1 MYNMRVEK
9 RNGEFEE
16 VSFDKILNRI
26 KLLCFSDDFN
36 YKLNIDPTIIAQKVC
51 SEIYNDVKT
60 SELDKLS
67 SEISIALLTTHPD
80 YAVLS
85 SRVCISNHQK
95 GCPKSFSDCIDI
107 LYNNHINNKHAPIIN
122 KYLYDLVISNKELIN
137 NKINHNNDYLI
148 DFFGFKT
155 LEKSYLLK
163 QNHVII
169 ETPQYLYMRV
179 ALCIHRN
186 NLDKAFETYDMISN
200 KYFIHATPT
209 LFNAGTSN
217 EQLASC
223 FLTAMKDDSISGI
236 FDTLKDCAL
245 ISKYAGGIGLHCSNI
260 RSAGSPIKGTNGI
273 SNGLVP
279 MLRVYNDT
287 ARYVDQGGGRR
298 NGSIAIY
305 LEPWHADIMEFLE
318 LKKNHG
324 NELEKARDLFYGL
337 WIPDLFMKRVQENG
351 NWTLMCPN
359 ECPGLSDCHGEEFEK
374 LYTKYELEGRGKT
387 IEAQKVWH
395 SIYISQIEV
404 GMPYIL
410 FKDACNKKSN
420 QKNLGTIKSSN
431 LCTEI
436 IEYSDKDETAVCN
449 LASISLPKYIE
460 YKEISDKIMIY
471 SKSNC
476 KQCDYI
482 KNILKK
488 RNINYDETIMDKKIN
503 RIRLYTQINE
513 SEDIIVDV
521 MPQIYIN
528 GKYFGG
534 FLELY
539 DHIRPTFNYDKLE
552 EISGALT
559 QNLNN
564 IIDYNFYP
572 LEETRRSNFRHR
584 PIGIGVQGLANVFY
598 EMGYSFDSDEAKVIN
613 EKIFEHI
620 YYGSMK
626 KSMEI
631 SKDREGV
638 INKYCENPQWL
649 SDTDN
654 YDKEKV
660 KNELNVTSE
669 EFNKIIMNKKYLG
682 SYSTFEGSPASEG
695 ILQFDLWDSKPSD
708 DMLDKW
714 NTLKED
720 IIKYGLRNSLCL
732 APMPTASTSQILG
745 NYECFEP
752 IMSNIYTRRVLA
764 GEYVVINNYLINDLI
779 DYDIWN
785 QDLKN
790 KIIAHDGSVQN
801 ITEIPKFIKD
811 KYKTAWEIKQK
822 NIIDMAVDRGKY
834 ICQSQS
840 LNLFIESPAFKT
852 ISSMHFYS
860 WKKGLKTGMYYLRSR
875 PSSKAIQFTV
885 SPESCESCSG

>member
-1 MYNMRVEK
+1 MYNNNNMRVQK
-9 RNGEFEE
+9 RDNTYED
-16 VSFDKILNRI
+16 VSFDKILNRVR
-26 KLLCFSDDFN
+26 LLCVDQNFDD
-36 YKLNIDPTIIAQKVC
+36 KLKIDATIIAQKVC
-51 SEIYNDVKT
+51 SELYDNVT
-60 SELDKLS
+60 TRELDKLS
-67 SEISIALLTTHPD
+67 SEISIALYTTHPD
-80 YAVLS
+80 YALLA
-85 SRVCISNHQK
+85 SRICISNHQK
-95 GCPKSFSDCIDI
+95 ECPDKFSDCIEI
-107 LYNNHINNKHAPIIN
+107 LYNNGETSIID
-122 KYLYDLVISNKELIN
+122 KYLYDLVNNSPADKELIDS
-137 NKINHNNDYLI
+137 KINHLNDYLI

-155 LEKSYLLK
+155 LEISYLLK
-163 QNHVII
+163 INHKII
-169 ETPQYLYMRV
+169 ETPQYLFMRV

-209 LFNAGTSN
+209 LFNAGTNN

-223 FLTAMKDDSISGI
+223 FLLSMKDDSISGI

-245 ISKYAGGIGLHCSNI
+245 ISKHAGGIGLHCSNI
-260 RSAGSPIKGTNGI
+260 RSSGSPIKGTNGI

-287 ARYVDQGGGRR
+287 ARYVDQGGGKR

-305 LEPWHADIMEFLE
+305 LEPWHPDIMDFLE

-337 WIPDLFMKRVQENG
+337 WMPDLFMKRVQNNEM
-351 NWTLMCPN
+351 WTLMCPN
-359 ECPGLSDCHGEEFEK
+359 ECPGLADCHGEDFEA
-374 LYTKYELEGRGKT
+374 LYTKYEQEGKGKQV
-387 IEAQKVWH
+387 EAQKIWH

-420 QKNLGTIKSSN
+420 QQNLGTIKSSN

-449 LASISLPKYIE
+449 LASISLPKFIE
-460 YKEISDKIMIY
+460 YKEISDKIIIY

-488 RNINYDETIMDKKIN
+488 RNINYDEIVMDKKIN
-503 RIRLYTQINE
+503 RIRLYTQIYE
-513 SEDIIVDV
+513 SYDIITDV
-521 MPQIYIN
+521 MPQVFIN

-539 DHIRPTFNYDKLE
+539 DYIRPTFNYDKLE
-552 EISGALT
+552 NIASILT

-572 LEETRRSNFRHR
+572 LEETKRSNFRHR

-598 EMGYSFDSDEAKVIN
+598 EMGISFDSEQAKQIN

-620 YYGSMK
+620 YYGSLK
-626 KSMEI
+626 RSMEI
-631 SKDREGV
+631 SKDREDV
-638 INKYCENPQWL
+638 INKYCENPPWL
-649 SDTDN
+649 SDN
-654 YDKEKV
+654 YDKEKT

-669 EFNKIIMNKKYLG
+669 EFQKITMNKKYLG
-682 SYSTFEGSPASEG
+682 SYLTFEGCPASKG
-695 ILQFDLWDSKPSD
+695 LLQFDLWDSQPSD
-708 DMLDKW
+708 DMLEKW
-714 NTLKED
+714 NELKD
-720 IIKYGLRNSLCL
+720 NIIKYGLRNSLCV

-752 IMSNIYTRRVLA
+752 VMSNIYTRRVLA
-764 GEYVVINNYLINDLI
+764 GEYIVINNYLINDLI
-779 DYDIWN
+779 YYNIWN
-785 QDLKN
+785 KELKD
-790 KIIAHDGSVQN
+790 KIIVNDGSIQN
-801 ITEIPKFIKD
+801 INEIPKFIKD

-822 NIIDMAVDRGKY
+822 DLIDMSVDRGKY

-840 LNLFIESPAFKT
+840 LNLFIEAPTFKT

-885 SPESCESCSG
+885 SPESCENCSG

>member
-1 MYNMRVEK
+1 MYNNNNMRVQK
-9 RNGEFEE
+9 RDNTYED
-16 VSFDKILNRI
+16 VSFDKILNRVR
-26 KLLCFSDDFN
+26 LLCVDQNFDD
-36 YKLNIDPTIIAQKVC
+36 KLKIDATIIAQKVC
-51 SEIYNDVKT
+51 SELYDNVT
-60 SELDKLS
+60 TRELDKLS
-67 SEISIALLTTHPD
+67 SEISIALYTTHPD
-80 YAVLS
+80 YALLA
-85 SRVCISNHQK
+85 SRICISNHQK
-95 GCPKSFSDCIDI
+95 ECPDKFSDCIEI
-107 LYNNHINNKHAPIIN
+107 LYNNGETSIID
-122 KYLYDLVISNKELIN
+122 KYLYDLVNNSPADKELIDS
-137 NKINHNNDYLI
+137 KINHLNDYLI

-163 QNHVII
+163 RNHKII
-169 ETPQYLYMRV
+169 ETPQYLFMRV

-209 LFNAGTSN
+209 LFNAGTNN

-223 FLTAMKDDSISGI
+223 FLLSMKDDSISGI

-245 ISKYAGGIGLHCSNI
+245 ISKHAGGIGLHCSNI
-260 RSAGSPIKGTNGI
+260 RSSGSPIKGTNGI

-287 ARYVDQGGGRR
+287 ARYVDQGGGKR

-305 LEPWHADIMEFLE
+305 LEPWHPDIMDFLE

-337 WIPDLFMKRVQENG
+337 WMPDLFMKRVQNNEM
-351 NWTLMCPN
+351 WTLMCPN
-359 ECPGLSDCHGEEFEK
+359 ECPGLADCHGEDFEA
-374 LYTKYELEGRGKT
+374 LYTKYEQEGKGKQV
-387 IEAQKVWH
+387 EAQKIWH

-420 QKNLGTIKSSN
+420 QQNLGTIKSSN

-449 LASISLPKYIE
+449 LASISLPKFIE
-460 YKEISDKIMIY
+460 YKEISDKIIIY

-488 RNINYDETIMDKKIN
+488 RNINYDEIVMDKKIN
-503 RIRLYTQINE
+503 RIRLYTQIYE
-513 SEDIIVDV
+513 SYDIITDV
-521 MPQIYIN
+521 MPQVFIN

-539 DHIRPTFNYDKLE
+539 DYIRPTFNYDKLE
-552 EISGALT
+552 NIASILT

-572 LEETRRSNFRHR
+572 LEETKRSNFRHR

-598 EMGYSFDSDEAKVIN
+598 EMGISFDSEQAKQIN

-620 YYGSMK
+620 YYGSLK
-626 KSMEI
+626 RSMEI
-631 SKDREGV
+631 SKDREDV
-638 INKYCENPQWL
+638 INKYCENPPWL
-649 SDTDN
+649 SDN
-654 YDKEKV
+654 YDKEKT

-669 EFNKIIMNKKYLG
+669 EFQKITMNKKYLG
-682 SYSTFEGSPASEG
+682 SYLTFEGCPASKG
-695 ILQFDLWDSKPSD
+695 LLQFDLWDSQPSD
-708 DMLDKW
+708 DMLEKW
-714 NTLKED
+714 NELKD
-720 IIKYGLRNSLCL
+720 NIIKYGLRNSLCV

-752 IMSNIYTRRVLA
+752 VMSNIYTRRVLA
-764 GEYVVINNYLINDLI
+764 GEYIVINNYLINDLI
-779 DYDIWN
+779 YYNIWN
-785 QDLKN
+785 KELKD
-790 KIIAHDGSVQN
+790 KIIVNDGSIQN
-801 ITEIPKFIKD
+801 INEIPKFIKD

-822 NIIDMAVDRGKY
+822 DLIDMSVDRGKY

-840 LNLFIESPAFKT
+840 LNLFIEAPTFKT

-885 SPESCESCSG
+885 SPESCENCSG